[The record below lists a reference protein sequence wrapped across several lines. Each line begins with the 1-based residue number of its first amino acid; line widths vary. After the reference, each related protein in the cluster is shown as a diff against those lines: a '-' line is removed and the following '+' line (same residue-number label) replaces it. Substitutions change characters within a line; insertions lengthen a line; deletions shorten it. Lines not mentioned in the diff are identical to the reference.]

1 MAKLKYLKLPKK
13 PKAGASVNQLSA
25 WLQKVESIKK
35 ENQARKRL
43 NDDQV
48 RLSKRVAGIG
58 STYVIPSGSKV
69 VRASR
74 PKKRAATKTAKRK
87 AAPAKKAAKRRR

>member
-25 WLQKVESIKK
+25 WLKKVEDIRK

-43 NDDQV
+43 NDDQE

-58 STYVIPSGSKV
+58 STYVIPSGSKI
-69 VRASR
+69 VRAAR
-74 PKKRAATKTAKRK
+74 PKKK
-87 AAPAKKAAKRRR
+87 AAAKPARKKAVPKKAAKKRR